1 MKKQVKVIIG
11 VVVAIA
17 ILIAG
22 ISLFYPSVFK
32 GLTSGTF
39 GKADKYHKTQMTEKD
54 IQLRSEFTRDTA
66 QLKSMIQGLIYFSLF
81 TRDLS
86 NNIDSCVNS
95 FQKQGMT
102 SQSKGYA
109 NVLVLQDYSGFIKNN
124 NKTLGTTISMLTGFY
139 FNDQADQSVDVEKNI
154 HDFGN
159 YVTNLSEKDSVLE
172 MALKSMDS
180 FMLSDKTMK
189 TKKAELSSLK
199 SIRDQL
205 LLQSVQLGGML
216 QDKPLCAQLLSYAF
230 SSQSALNIIIL
241 GKEQL
246 GGHPNP
252 PAAHLLVMNQL
263 VMNQDKLGNIIG
275 SKDVAF
281 GSNVQLGNI
290 IQAQQLGKDVNNS
303 KQGLGNLVGSVMVYD
318 KDNLQFFIGN
328 KGELQ
333 KFFGSSPQITA
344 LLQGSATL
352 GSLEGVAVFSSQ
364 GLNLYQLK
372 IELMPV
378 YSSQQNNLG
387 MTLSSAQLNQILS
400 NQQGPG
406 AIPYSS
412 NFINM
417 MDRFG
422 SMGLGVRIDP

>member
-54 IQLRSEFTRDTA
+54 IQLRSEFTKDTA

-139 FNDQADQSVDVEKNI
+139 LNDQADQSVDVEKNI

-172 MALKSMDS
+172 MALKSMDN

-216 QDKPLCAQLLSYAF
+216 QDKPLCAQLLSYAL

-241 GKEQL
+241 GKEQMSFIA
-246 GGHPNP
+246 
-252 PAAHLLVMNQL
+252 PAARLNVI
-263 VMNQDKLGNIIG
+263 MNQDKLENIIG

-281 GSNVQLGNI
+281 GSNLQLGNI

-352 GSLEGVAVFSSQ
+352 GRLAGVAVFSSE

-417 MDRFG
+417 MDRLG